1 MISVILAPTDFSE
14 GSSKATEYALRMAEA
29 FDARLVLLHVGV
41 DPTEH
46 HPAAGAAADIYRR
59 VREEQARFE
68 RAQMD
73 ELVAELSERHPT
85 VTMEIEHQSGAAH
98 AAILEAADRLS
109 ADMIVMGTAGLTGLS
124 HFLIGSTAER
134 VVRVSKVPVLTVRG

>member
-29 FDARLVLLHVGV
+29 FNARLVLLHVGV
-41 DPTEH
+41 DPTQH
-46 HPAAGAAADIYRR
+46 HPAAGAAADVYRR
-59 VREEQARFE
+59 VREEQSRFA

-73 ELVAELSERHPT
+73 ELVTELSAKHPD
-85 VTMEIEHQSGAAH
+85 VKLQIEHQSGAAH
-98 AAILEAADRLS
+98 AAILDAAERLS
-109 ADMIVMGTAGLTGLS
+109 ADLIVMGTAGLTGLS

-134 VVRVSKVPVLTVRG
+134 VVRVSTIPVLTVRG